1 MKVKAAAKI
10 NLMLDVV
17 GVLPNGYH
25 SLYMIMQSVD
35 CYDYVRVDRTENS
48 GIKIITADPRVPTDE
63 KNIAYKAA
71 KAFFDKTGICENNGI
86 EIEIEKHIPMAAGLA
101 GGSADGAGVI
111 FALDKLFDT
120 NLSTFELCEIGEKV
134 GADVPFSIHG
144 GTALCTDIGSVIAP
158 LPDLD
163 NCYVLICK
171 PPVDVSTLGAYK
183 LIDEAKRLRH
193 GDRCGM
199 LYAMKHNDREL
210 MYKKAM
216 NVFEQ
221 VIEVPQRPYLKAF
234 MKKHGAKLSLMSGS
248 GAAIY
253 GVFEDRES
261 AEKCFEE
268 LKKKYDEVFLTVPC
282 KKSVEEV
289 FDR

>member
-1 MKVKAAAKI
+1 
-10 NLMLDVV
+10 
-17 GVLPNGYH
+17 
-25 SLYMIMQSVD
+25 
-35 CYDYVRVDRTENS
+35 
-48 GIKIITADPRVPTDE
+48 
-63 KNIAYKAA
+63 
-71 KAFFDKTGICENNGI
+71 
-86 EIEIEKHIPMAAGLA
+86 MAAGLA

-120 NLSTFELCEIGEKV
+120 RLSTFEMCEIGEKV

-210 MYKKAM
+210 MYEKAM

-253 GVFEDRES
+253 GVFEDKES
-261 AEKCFEE
+261 AQKCFEE

>member
-1 MKVKAAAKI
+1 MFRF
-10 NLMLDVV
+10 
-17 GVLPNGYH
+17 
-25 SLYMIMQSVD
+25 Q
-35 CYDYVRVDRTENS
+35 
-48 GIKIITADPRVPTDE
+48 
-63 KNIAYKAA
+63 
-71 KAFFDKTGICENNGI
+71 
-86 EIEIEKHIPMAAGLA
+86 
-101 GGSADGAGVI
+101 
-111 FALDKLFDT
+111 
-120 NLSTFELCEIGEKV
+120 
-134 GADVPFSIHG
+134 IHG

-253 GVFEDRES
+253 GVFEDKES
-261 AEKCFEE
+261 AQKCFEE

>member
-35 CYDYVRVDRTENS
+35 CYDYIRVDRTERD
-48 GIKIITADPRVPTDE
+48 GIKIITQDSRVPTDE

-71 KAFFDKTGICENNGI
+71 AAFFEKTGISENNGI

-111 FALDKLFDT
+111 FALNRLFET
-120 NLSTFELCEIGEKV
+120 GLSTFEMCEIGEKV
-134 GADVPFSIHG
+134 GADVPFSLHG

-158 LPDLD
+158 LPDLTD
-163 NCYVLICK
+163 CRVLICK

-183 LIDEAKRLRH
+183 LIDGAKRLRH
-193 GDRCGM
+193 GDRVNM

-234 MKKHGAKLSLMSGS
+234 MKKHGAKLALMSGS

-253 GVFEDRES
+253 GVFEDASLARE
-261 AEKCFEE
+261 CYDE
-268 LKKKYDEVFLTVPC
+268 LKKKYDEVFLTAPC

-289 FDR
+289 FE

>member
-35 CYDYVRVDRTENS
+35 CYDYVRVDRTEKF
-48 GIKIITADPRVPTDE
+48 GYKKIITDDPRVPTDE
-63 KNIAYKAA
+63 KEYCIQGGKGFFLTRR
-71 KAFFDKTGICENNGI
+71 AFVRTTALKLKLKSIFRWRQVLQAEVLTVQALFLPSTSYSTQGFLPLSCVKS
-86 EIEIEKHIPMAAGLA
+86 EK
-101 GGSADGAGVI
+101 
-111 FALDKLFDT
+111 
-120 NLSTFELCEIGEKV
+120 KV

-210 MYKKAM
+210 MYKK
-216 NVFEQ
+216 
-221 VIEVPQRPYLKAF
+221 RL
-234 MKKHGAKLSLMSGS
+234 
-248 GAAIY
+248 
-253 GVFEDRES
+253 
-261 AEKCFEE
+261 
-268 LKKKYDEVFLTVPC
+268 
-282 KKSVEEV
+282 
-289 FDR
+289 

>member
-35 CYDYVRVDRTENS
+35 CYDYVRVDRTEKS
-48 GIKIITADPRVPTDE
+48 GIEIVTADPRVPTDNR
-63 KNIAYKAA
+63 NIAYKAA
-71 KAFFDKTGICENNGI
+71 EAFFEKTGIRENNGI

-111 FALDKLFDT
+111 FALNRLFDT
-120 NLSTFELCEIGEKV
+120 GLSTFEMCEIGEKV

-158 LPDLD
+158 LPDLTD
-163 NCYVLICK
+163 CYVLICK

-183 LIDEAKRLRH
+183 LIDSAKRLRH
-193 GDRCGM
+193 GDRVNM

-234 MKKHGAKLSLMSGS
+234 MKKHGARLALMSGS

-253 GVFEDRES
+253 GVFEGKNC
-261 AEKCFEE
+261 AEECYNE
-268 LKKKYDEVFLTVPC
+268 LKKKYDEVFLTTPC

-289 FDR
+289 FE

>member
-1 MKVKAAAKI
+1 MRVKAAAKI

-35 CYDYVRVDRTENS
+35 CYDYVRVDRTEKP
-48 GIKIITADPRVPTDE
+48 GIKIVTADPRVPTDNR
-63 KNIAYKAA
+63 NIAYKAA
-71 KAFFDKTGICENNGI
+71 EAFFEKTGICENNGI

-111 FALDKLFDT
+111 FALNRLFDT
-120 NLSTFELCEIGEKV
+120 GLSTFEMCEIGEKV

-158 LPDLD
+158 LPDLTD
-163 NCYVLICK
+163 CCVLICK

-183 LIDEAKRLRH
+183 LIDSAKRLRH
-193 GDRCGM
+193 GDRVNM

-234 MKKHGAKLSLMSGS
+234 MKKHGAKLALMSGS

-253 GVFEDRES
+253 GVFEGKKC
-261 AEKCFEE
+261 AEECYNE
-268 LKKKYDEVFLTVPC
+268 LKKKYDEVFLTTPC

-289 FDR
+289 FE